1 MAILTTAL
9 IQALQ
14 TTVDQ
19 RYRQGWSDAA
29 PWHQQVATVVPS
41 SVRTNTYGW
50 MQRLPSMR
58 QWIGPRTLQNLSNHQ
73 YTLTNVP
80 WELTVA
86 VDRDD
91 WEDDMLGVYNP
102 LFEEM
107 GRAAR
112 KLPDTQMIAVLQ
124 AGLTTGLGFDGVTF
138 FNDAHPALGAGAAID
153 NNFAG
158 AALSAVNY
166 AAVRAAMMSYQ
177 GEDGLPLG
185 VLPNLLIVPPQLEGI
200 ARLILN
206 AEIVASAAATATETN
221 IWRNSASLLVIPELA
236 AAPTVWYMA
245 DVSRPIKPLIWQ
257 NRRSPTLVSRAN
269 PEDSNVFNTRQLE
282 WGVDGRGQ
290 GGYGPFFLMA
300 RAIT

>member
-1 MAILTTAL
+1 MAILTNAL

-29 PWHQQVATVVPS
+29 PWHQEVATVVPS

-50 MQRLPSMR
+50 MQRLPAMR
-58 QWIGPRTLQNLSNHQ
+58 QWIGPRTLQNLSNHS

-91 WEDDMLGVYNP
+91 WEDDMLGIYSP

-112 KLPDTQMIAVLQ
+112 KLPDIQMVTVLQ
-124 AGLTTGLGFDGVTF
+124 AGATTGLGFDGLSF
-138 FNDAHPALGAGAAID
+138 FNNAHTALGAGAAID
-153 NNFAG
+153 NNFAATALT
-158 AALSAVNY
+158 AANY
-166 AAVRAAMMSYQ
+166 AAVRAAMMAFQ
-177 GEDGLPLG
+177 GEDGQPLG
-185 VLPNLLIVPPQLEGI
+185 VMPNLLVVPPQLEGT

-206 AEIVASAAATATETN
+206 AEQVASAAGTASETN
-221 IWRNSASLLVIPELA
+221 IWRNSASLLVVPELA
-236 AAPTVWYMA
+236 AQATTWYMF

-257 NRRSPTLVSRAN
+257 NRRSPALVSRAN
-269 PEDSNVFNTRQLE
+269 PQDSNVFNSRQLE

-290 GGYGPFFLMA
+290 GGYGPFFLAA
-300 RAIT
+300 RAIA